1 MAEKSNLF
9 ATVICNIG
17 NIGLF
22 IFNLFYFY
30 AMPDT
35 LQMSSGNLSQ
45 QRKQI
50 AFALKSST
58 SDVRNIKP
66 GKLKNA

>member
-30 AMPDT
+30 ARHFT
-35 LQMSSGNLSQ
+35 NE
-45 QRKQI
+45 
-50 AFALKSST
+50 F
-58 SDVRNIKP
+58 
-66 GKLKNA
+66 GKFEPAAKANRIRLEELDERCP